1 MLNLAVCCYLSDFR
15 NWPHATALSDKR
27 IQKIPFA
34 YNIVSILPDSQ
45 QIELEFPMFIQ
56 GKIFIDFAVHM
67 LIICW

>member
-1 MLNLAVCCYLSDFR
+1 MAVSCYLSDFR
-15 NWPHATALSDKR
+15 NWPHATALSDQR

-56 GKIFIDFAVHM
+56 GKIFIDFAVLM